1 MIATKEELEAVY
13 SRLLANCD
21 KAIDQS
27 TSEWAHNFW
36 TQTKQKLLLL
46 HQDPQHTFHC
56 MPQGPKYS
64 L

>member
-36 TQTKQKLLLL
+36 TQTKQKLYANMNELGLLDNKTI
-46 HQDPQHTFHC
+46 H
-56 MPQGPKYS
+56 
-64 L
+64 